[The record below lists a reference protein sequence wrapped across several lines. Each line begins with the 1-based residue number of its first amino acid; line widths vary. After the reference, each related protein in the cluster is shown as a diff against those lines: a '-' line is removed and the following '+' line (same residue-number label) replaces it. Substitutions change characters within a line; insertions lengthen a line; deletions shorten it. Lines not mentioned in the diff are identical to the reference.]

1 MLDLKYIR
9 ENLAEVKENCHYRLA
24 QVDIDHLVE
33 LDEQRRSLQQEL
45 DEQRSKRNTWSKQK
59 PTEEQIAEIKDN
71 NETIKQ
77 GEERLVKIIE
87 ELDALL
93 LAVPNQT
100 DSAVVRSLNEED
112 NPILEE
118 NGQPLELAFAP
129 KDHLALAEQ
138 WQWLDFERAAKVAG
152 AKFYYTSND
161 LVWLELALIQYAL
174 SVIAKHG
181 FQVMTTPDLAK
192 TSIIERLG
200 YNPRGESTQIYN
212 IANDDLSLIGTAE
225 ITLGGYHQDEVLKGD
240 QLPLRYAALSQCF
253 RTEAGSYSKFA
264 KGIFRVHQFN
274 KVEMFV
280 YCRPEDS
287 TKEHQLLLEIE
298 KEIFSGLEIPFRVID
313 HCTADLGAPS
323 ARTFDLEAWLPGK
336 PNKEKQLGDWAEM
349 TSTSNCT
356 DYQARGLDIKY
367 QKADGQKGLAHT
379 LNGTGLALPRAMIAI
394 IENHQQA
401 DGRIKLPAA
410 LKPFIPLELV
420 SMFFV

>member
-9 ENLAEVKENCHYRLA
+9 ENIDEVKENCRYRLA
-24 QVDIDHLVE
+24 DVDIDHLVS
-33 LDEQRRSLQQEL
+33 LDEQRRNLQQEL
-45 DEQRSKRNTWSKQK
+45 DDRRSKRNAWSKQK
-59 PTEEQIAEIKDN
+59 PTPEQVADIKAN
-71 NETIKQ
+71 NEAIKQ
-77 GEERLVKIIE
+77 GEDSLAEIID
-87 ELDALL
+87 ELDSLL
-93 LAVPNQT
+93 LTVPNQT

-118 NGQPLELAFAP
+118 NGQPLEFAFAP

-280 YCRPEDS
+280 YCRPENS
-287 TKEHQLLLEIE
+287 IKEHQLLLEIE

-336 PNKEKQLGDWAEM
+336 PNKDGQAGDWAEM
-349 TSTSNCT
+349 TSASNCT

-367 QKADGQKGLAHT
+367 QTADGQKSLVHT

-401 DGRIKLPAA
+401 DGRIKLPAI
-410 LKPFIPLELV
+410 LKPFIPLDLS
-420 SMFFV
+420 SMFFA

>member
-9 ENLAEVKENCHYRLA
+9 ENIDEVKENCRYRLA
-24 QVDIDHLVE
+24 DVDIDHLVS
-33 LDEQRRSLQQEL
+33 LDEQRRNLQQEL
-45 DEQRSKRNTWSKQK
+45 DDRRSKRNAWSKQK
-59 PTEEQIAEIKDN
+59 PTPEQVADIKAN
-71 NETIKQ
+71 NEAIKQ
-77 GEERLVKIIE
+77 GEDSLAEIID
-87 ELDALL
+87 ELDSLL
-93 LAVPNQT
+93 LTVPNQT

-118 NGQPLELAFAP
+118 NGQPLEFAFAP

-336 PNKEKQLGDWAEM
+336 PNKDGQAGDWAEM
-349 TSTSNCT
+349 TSASNCT

-367 QKADGQKGLAHT
+367 QTADGQKGLVHT

-394 IENHQQA
+394 IENHQQV
-401 DGRIKLPAA
+401 DGRIKLPAI
-410 LKPFIPLELV
+410 LKSFIPLDLS
-420 SMFFV
+420 SMFFA

>member
-9 ENLAEVKENCHYRLA
+9 ENIDEVKENCRYRLA
-24 QVDIDHLVE
+24 DVDIDHLVS
-33 LDEQRRSLQQEL
+33 LDEQRRNLQQEL
-45 DEQRSKRNTWSKQK
+45 DDRRSKRNAWSKQK
-59 PTEEQIAEIKDN
+59 PTPEQVADIKAN
-71 NETIKQ
+71 NEAIKQ
-77 GEERLVKIIE
+77 GEDSLAEIID
-87 ELDALL
+87 ELDSLL
-93 LAVPNQT
+93 LTVPNQT

-336 PNKEKQLGDWAEM
+336 PNKDGQAGDWAEM
-349 TSTSNCT
+349 TSASNCT

-367 QKADGQKGLAHT
+367 QTADGQKGLVHT

-401 DGRIKLPAA
+401 DGRIKLPAI
-410 LKPFIPLELV
+410 LKSFIPLDLS
-420 SMFFV
+420 SMFFA

>member
-9 ENLAEVKENCHYRLA
+9 ENIDEVKENCRYRLA
-24 QVDIDHLVE
+24 DVDIDHLVS
-33 LDEQRRSLQQEL
+33 LDEQRRNLQQEL
-45 DEQRSKRNTWSKQK
+45 DDRRSKRNAWSKQK
-59 PTEEQIAEIKDN
+59 PTPEQVADIKAN
-71 NETIKQ
+71 NEAIKQ
-77 GEERLVKIIE
+77 GEDSLAEIID
-87 ELDALL
+87 ELDSLL
-93 LAVPNQT
+93 LTVPNQT

-118 NGQPLELAFAP
+118 NGQPLEFAFAP

-336 PNKEKQLGDWAEM
+336 PNKDGQAGDWAEM

-367 QKADGQKGLAHT
+367 QTADGQKGLVHT

-401 DGRIKLPAA
+401 DGRIKLPAI
-410 LKPFIPLELV
+410 LKSFIPLDLS
-420 SMFFV
+420 SMFFA

>member
-9 ENLAEVKENCHYRLA
+9 ENIDEVKENCRYRLA
-24 QVDIDHLVE
+24 DVDIDHLVS
-33 LDEQRRSLQQEL
+33 LDEQRRNLQQEL
-45 DEQRSKRNTWSKQK
+45 DDRRSKRNAWSKQK
-59 PTEEQIAEIKDN
+59 PTPEQVADIKAN
-71 NETIKQ
+71 NEAIKQ
-77 GEERLVKIIE
+77 GEDSLAEIID
-87 ELDALL
+87 ELDSLL
-93 LAVPNQT
+93 LTVPNQT

-118 NGQPLELAFAP
+118 NGQPLEFAFAP

-336 PNKEKQLGDWAEM
+336 PNKDGQAGDWAEM
-349 TSTSNCT
+349 TSASNCT

-367 QKADGQKGLAHT
+367 QTADGQKGLVHT

-401 DGRIKLPAA
+401 DGRIKLPAI
-410 LKPFIPLELV
+410 LKPFIPLDLS
-420 SMFFV
+420 SMFFA

>member
-33 LDEQRRSLQQEL
+33 LDEQRRSLQQKL
-45 DEQRSKRNTWSKQK
+45 DEQRAKRNAWSKQK
-59 PTEEQIAEIKDN
+59 PTEEQIAEIKAN
-71 NETIKQ
+71 NEAIKQ

-100 DSAVVRSLNEED
+100 DVAVVRSLNEDD
-112 NPILEE
+112 NPVLEE
-118 NGQPLELAFAP
+118 HGQPLEFSFEA

-138 WQWLDFERAAKVAG
+138 WKWLDFERAAKVAG

-161 LVWLELALIQYAL
+161 LVWLELALIQYSL
-174 SVIAKHG
+174 SIIAKHG

-212 IANDDLSLIGTAE
+212 LDGHDLSLIGTAE
-225 ITLGGYHQDEVLKGD
+225 ITLGGYHQDEVLKAD

-280 YCRPEDS
+280 YCQPEDS
-287 TKEHQLLLEIE
+287 VKEHQLLLEIE

-336 PNKEKQLGDWAEM
+336 PNKENQLGDWAEM

>member
-9 ENLAEVKENCHYRLA
+9 ENIDKVKENCRYRLA
-24 QVDIDHLVE
+24 DVDIDHLVS
-33 LDEQRRSLQQEL
+33 LDEQRRNLQQEL
-45 DEQRSKRNTWSKQK
+45 DDRRSKRNAWSKQK
-59 PTEEQIAEIKDN
+59 PTPEQVADIKAN
-71 NETIKQ
+71 NEAIKQ
-77 GEERLVKIIE
+77 GEDSLAEIID
-87 ELDALL
+87 ELDSLL
-93 LAVPNQT
+93 LTVPNQT

-118 NGQPLELAFAP
+118 NGQPLEFAFAP

-336 PNKEKQLGDWAEM
+336 PNKDGQAGDWAEM
-349 TSTSNCT
+349 TSASNCT

-367 QKADGQKGLAHT
+367 QTADGQKGLVHT

-394 IENHQQA
+394 IENHQQV
-401 DGRIKLPAA
+401 DGRIKLPAI
-410 LKPFIPLELV
+410 LKSFIPLDLS
-420 SMFFV
+420 SMFFA

>member
-9 ENLAEVKENCHYRLA
+9 ENIDEVKENCRYRLA
-24 QVDIDHLVE
+24 DVDIDHLVS
-33 LDEQRRSLQQEL
+33 LDEQRRNLQQEL
-45 DEQRSKRNTWSKQK
+45 DDRRSKRNAWSKQK
-59 PTEEQIAEIKDN
+59 PTPEQVADIKAN
-71 NETIKQ
+71 NEAIKQ
-77 GEERLVKIIE
+77 GEDSLAEIID
-87 ELDALL
+87 ELDSLL
-93 LAVPNQT
+93 LTVPNQA

-118 NGQPLELAFAP
+118 NGQPLEFAFAP

-280 YCRPEDS
+280 YCRPENS
-287 TKEHQLLLEIE
+287 IKEHQLLLEIE

-336 PNKEKQLGDWAEM
+336 PNKDGQAGDWAEM
-349 TSTSNCT
+349 TSASNCT

-367 QKADGQKGLAHT
+367 QTADGQKSLVHT

-401 DGRIKLPAA
+401 DGRIKLPAI
-410 LKPFIPLELV
+410 LKPFIPLDLS
-420 SMFFV
+420 SMFFA

>member
-9 ENLAEVKENCHYRLA
+9 ENIDEVKENCRYRLA
-24 QVDIDHLVE
+24 DVDIDHLVS
-33 LDEQRRSLQQEL
+33 LDEQRRNLQQEL
-45 DEQRSKRNTWSKQK
+45 DDRRSKRNAWSKQK
-59 PTEEQIAEIKDN
+59 PTPEQVADIKAN
-71 NETIKQ
+71 NEAIKQ
-77 GEERLVKIIE
+77 GEDSLAEIID
-87 ELDALL
+87 ELDSLL
-93 LAVPNQT
+93 LTVPNQT

-118 NGQPLELAFAP
+118 NGQPLEFAFAP

-280 YCRPEDS
+280 YCRPENS
-287 TKEHQLLLEIE
+287 IKEHQLLLEIE

-336 PNKEKQLGDWAEM
+336 PNKDGQAGDWAEM
-349 TSTSNCT
+349 TSASNCT

-367 QKADGQKGLAHT
+367 QTADGQKGLVHT
-379 LNGTGLALPRAMIAI
+379 LNGTGLALPRAMIAS

-401 DGRIKLPAA
+401 DGRIKLPAI
-410 LKPFIPLELV
+410 LKPFIPLDLS
-420 SMFFV
+420 SMFFA

>member
-9 ENLAEVKENCHYRLA
+9 ENIDEVKENCHYRLA
-24 QVDIDHLVE
+24 DVDIDRLVS
-33 LDEQRRSLQQEL
+33 LDEQRRNLQQEL
-45 DEQRSKRNTWSKQK
+45 DAQRSQRNAWSKQK
-59 PTEEQIAEIKDN
+59 PTPEQVADIKAN
-71 NETIKQ
+71 NEAIKQ
-77 GEERLVKIIE
+77 GEDNLAKIIE
-87 ELDALL
+87 QLDSLL

-100 DSAVVRSLNEED
+100 DAAVIRSLNEED
-112 NPILEE
+112 NPVLEE
-118 NGQPLELAFAP
+118 HGQPVELAFTP

-138 WQWLDFERAAKVAG
+138 WQWLDFERAAKVTG
-152 AKFYYTSND
+152 SKFYYTSND
-161 LVWLELALIQYAL
+161 LVWLELALIQYTL
-174 SVIAKHG
+174 FVIAKHG

-225 ITLGGYHQDEVLKGD
+225 ITLGGYHQGEILKGE

-287 TKEHQLLLEIE
+287 AQEHQLLLAIE

-313 HCTADLGAPS
+313 HCTADLGAPA

-336 PNKEKQLGDWAEM
+336 PNQDGQAGDWAEM
-349 TSTSNCT
+349 TSVSNCT

-367 QKADGQKGLAHT
+367 QAADGQKGLVHT
-379 LNGTGLALPRAMIAI
+379 LNGTGLALTRAMIAI
-394 IENHQQA
+394 VENHQQA
-401 DGRIKLPAA
+401 DGRIKLPAI
-410 LKPFIPLELV
+410 LKSFIPVDLS
-420 SMFFV
+420 SMFFA